1 MVRRVSVAE
10 AKSRFSELLARTA
23 YAGERFVIA
32 RRGKPLAG
40 LVALGDLERLEG
52 DSRAVH
58 QAGPQGLLAA
68 ARALADYEGFERVM
82 AEALRARRR
91 SAGRPVSLR

>member
-1 MVRRVSVAE
+1 MSVAE
-10 AKSRFSELLARTA
+10 AKSRFSELLARAA

-52 DSRAVH
+52 DGRAVH
-58 QAGPQGLLAA
+58 PAGPQGLLAA

-91 SAGRPVSLR
+91 SSGRPVSLR